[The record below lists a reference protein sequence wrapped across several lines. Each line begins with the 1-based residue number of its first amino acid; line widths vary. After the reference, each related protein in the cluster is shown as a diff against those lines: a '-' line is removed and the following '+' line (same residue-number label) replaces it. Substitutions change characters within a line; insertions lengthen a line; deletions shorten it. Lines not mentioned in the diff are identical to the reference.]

1 LECHFLEDGPEN
13 EPDFT
18 GLVHVSDGISF
29 LQKFNE
35 REAAGLRVPES
46 AIILL
51 AIQSI
56 AEEVQIHLDTDH
68 ALWKSEKLFGV
79 CAGIIGVS
87 FTRSIELFAGNPAT
101 LFWSIDEAGIHN

>member
-1 LECHFLEDGPEN
+1 MAQRN

-46 AIILL
+46 AYSTG
-51 AIQSI
+51 IQSI

-87 FTRSIELFAGNPAT
+87 FTRSIELFAEPT
-101 LFWSIDEAGIHN
+101 PLFLVGSMRRHPTI